1 MALVKKIVPYD
12 MKHNSETDCT
22 DLLMEIEH
30 LEMLIEAVDQKCYKK
45 VCLYLRSCVPYAP
58 DPENTILMKT
68 AMAIYRKF
76 DKHCEAMVV
85 ALQRRRHVLA
95 AVTVPPPP
103 TRRRQVVAVAPR
115 LPRARAPPPPPA
127 RHVLAKAQ
135 PVPPLARR
143 HEPWFRARVPAPR
156 RRQAM
161 PAAASRRAQVP

>member
-30 LEMLIEAVDQKCYKK
+30 LEMLIDAVDQKCYKK

-68 AMAIYRKF
+68 AMNIYRKF

-85 ALQRRRHVLA
+85 ALQLNDEQIIEDIFTKERDYLFIDHSYNRGLNTDFHISFSQQGLIWPFMIANKWRNY
-95 AVTVPPPP
+95 
-103 TRRRQVVAVAPR
+103 
-115 LPRARAPPPPPA
+115 
-127 RHVLAKAQ
+127 
-135 PVPPLARR
+135 PVFIP
-143 HEPWFRARVPAPR
+143 FV
-156 RRQAM
+156 QF
-161 PAAASRRAQVP
+161 

>member
-30 LEMLIEAVDQKCYKK
+30 LEMLIDAVDQKCYKK

-68 AMAIYRKF
+68 AMNIYRKF

-85 ALQRRRHVLA
+85 ALQLNDEQIIEDIFTKERDYLFIVHIYNRELNTDFYISFSQHGLI
-95 AVTVPPPP
+95 
-103 TRRRQVVAVAPR
+103 
-115 LPRARAPPPPPA
+115 
-127 RHVLAKAQ
+127 
-135 PVPPLARR
+135 
-143 HEPWFRARVPAPR
+143 
-156 RRQAM
+156 
-161 PAAASRRAQVP
+161 

>member
-30 LEMLIEAVDQKCYKK
+30 LEMLVDAVDQKCYKK

-68 AMAIYRKF
+68 AMNIYRKF

-85 ALQRRRHVLA
+85 ALQLNDEQIIEDIFTKEKGLSFWYSICSRNYSCLIS
-95 AVTVPPPP
+95 
-103 TRRRQVVAVAPR
+103 QFYIN
-115 LPRARAPPPPPA
+115 
-127 RHVLAKAQ
+127 
-135 PVPPLARR
+135 
-143 HEPWFRARVPAPR
+143 WFKTEC
-156 RRQAM
+156 
-161 PAAASRRAQVP
+161 